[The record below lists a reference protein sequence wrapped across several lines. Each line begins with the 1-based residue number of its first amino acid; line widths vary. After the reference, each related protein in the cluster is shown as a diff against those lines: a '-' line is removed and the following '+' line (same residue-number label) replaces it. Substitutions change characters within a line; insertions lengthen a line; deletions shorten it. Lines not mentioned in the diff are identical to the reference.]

1 MADNENKPKDDKQED
16 NRLADLEKQ
25 INDAVAKNEHKV
37 ETKAEAKIKPALTA
51 KVADPVSKPAKQ
63 SDNRQTSKEQAKASA
78 PYSTQAKPEQKT
90 ARTGMLWFVTL
101 INFLLV
107 IGLLGA
113 GYWFWSQWQG
123 RQTNQQDFFATQQST
138 LDNQQAALET
148 QTRTNDRLQQ
158 ELRQENQQLQSSLDQ
173 LTNKLALTE
182 QQVIANS
189 DKLSDVT
196 GRRPSDWLVA
206 EADYLVRMA
215 GRKLWLEHDV
225 NTAILMLQSADSRL
239 QDLADPSLL
248 PIRQKLAN
256 DLQTLQQVNTVSL
269 TSVALA
275 LSGLTPQV
283 KNLPLAIQELPELN
297 DDAAQTEQS
306 WFDELIIYIEE
317 NMFDY
322 QPRAD
327 GETIKPVLSLQLQWL
342 VREQLKHT
350 LLQAQT
356 AILQEQGTL
365 FQQSMQRSLGIIIDN
380 FDLKAPA
387 VEQFIASLQ
396 NLAETNITKEYPAQ
410 LESAL
415 PLKDLL
421 EKRVKGAFTSGM
433 SEL

>member
-1 MADNENKPKDDKQED
+1 MADNENKPKEDKQED

-25 INDAVAKNEHKV
+25 INDAVAKNEQKTDNKT
-37 ETKAEAKIKPALTA
+37 ESKAELKPAVAAKTA
-51 KVADPVSKPAKQ
+51 EPVSKSVTPRSSADIKEPAHY
-63 SDNRQTSKEQAKASA
+63 SK
-78 PYSTQAKPEQKT
+78 QAKPEKKVV
-90 ARTGMLWFVTL
+90 RTGMLWFVTL
-101 INFLLV
+101 INFLL
-107 IGLLGA
+107 ILCLLGA

-123 RQTNQQDFFATQQST
+123 RQTNQQDFFANQQLT

-148 QTRTNDRLQQ
+148 QTLANDRLQQ
-158 ELRQENQQLQSSLDQ
+158 ELRQENQQLQSSLVQ
-173 LTNKLALTE
+173 LNSKLELTE

-189 DKLSDVT
+189 DSLSDVT

-215 GRKLWLEHDV
+215 GRKLWLENDV

-248 PIRQKLAN
+248 PIRQKIAN
-256 DLQTLQQVNTVSL
+256 DLQALQQVNTVSL

-297 DDAAQTEQS
+297 DGTAQAEQS
-306 WFDELIIYIEE
+306 WLEELKIYITE

-327 GETIKPVLSLQLQWL
+327 GETIKPVLSMQQQWL

-356 AILQEQGTL
+356 AILQEQSTL
-365 FQQSMQRSLGIIIDN
+365 FQQSMQRALGTIIDN

-396 NLAETNITKEYPAQ
+396 NLAETNIIREYPAQ

-421 EKRVKGAFTSGM
+421 DRRVKGAFTSGM

>member
-25 INDAVAKNEHKV
+25 INDAVAKNEQK
-37 ETKAEAKIKPALTA
+37 TDKKAETDIKPASSA
-51 KVADPVSKPAKQ
+51 KSIKSDSKPAKPQ
-63 SDNRQTSKEQAKASA
+63 ISADVKETKPSANQTKS
-78 PYSTQAKPEQKT
+78 EQKS

-101 INFLLV
+101 FNFLL
-107 IGLLGA
+107 IICTLGA

-123 RQTNQQDFFATQQST
+123 DQTSQQDFIATQQSALESQKT
-138 LDNQQAALET
+138 ALET
-148 QTRTNDRLQQ
+148 QNRANDRMQQ
-158 ELRQENQQLQSSLDQ
+158 ELRQENQQLHSSLEE
-173 LTNKLALTE
+173 LTSKLQFTE
-182 QQVIANS
+182 QQVIANGDS
-189 DKLSDVT
+189 LADVT

-256 DLQTLQQVNTVSL
+256 DLQALQQVNTVSL

-275 LSGLTPQV
+275 LSALTPQV
-283 KNLPLAIQELPELN
+283 KNLPLAIQELPEVN
-297 DDAAQTEQS
+297 TEDGQTEQS
-306 WFDELIIYIEE
+306 WFEELRIYITE

-322 QPRAD
+322 QPRAE
-327 GETIKPVLSLQLQWL
+327 GESIKPVLSTQQQWL

-356 AILQEQGTL
+356 AILQEQATL
-365 FQQSMQRSLGIIIDN
+365 FQQSMQRALGIIIDN
-380 FDLKAPA
+380 FDLKEPA
-387 VEQFIASLQ
+387 VEQFIGSLQ
-396 NLAETNITKEYPAQ
+396 NLAETEISREYPAQ

-421 EKRVKGAFTSGM
+421 ERRVKGAFTSGM